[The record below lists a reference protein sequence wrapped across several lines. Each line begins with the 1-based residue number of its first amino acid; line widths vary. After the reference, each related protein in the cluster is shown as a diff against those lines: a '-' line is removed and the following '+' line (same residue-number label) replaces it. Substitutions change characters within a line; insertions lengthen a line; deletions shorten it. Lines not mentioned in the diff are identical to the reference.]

1 MNQLLIYQSP
11 LALNRGAHRQVRLQP
26 GPLGFA
32 FARELNSVPL
42 TTAEFSAAARDYPI
56 VFAGEGED
64 VSLPAALLG
73 LAANDNLHVDES
85 GEWLADRYV
94 PAFIRRY
101 PFVSAEVDDAEGFTV
116 CIDQPALTEADDG
129 VRLFDDEGENTPV
142 LNHAIDFLST
152 YQQNVTQ
159 TQAFMKQLRDSGLL
173 EAKTIRVE
181 RDGQEPQVLRGFS
194 VVNEERLQKLP
205 GKALA
210 ALSKTGALGL
220 LYVHLMS
227 LSNVQ
232 RLAARADAIRRQ

>member
-1 MNQLLIYQSP
+1 M
-11 LALNRGAHRQVRLQP
+11 
-26 GPLGFA
+26 
-32 FARELNSVPL
+32 
-42 TTAEFSAAARDYPI
+42 
-56 VFAGEGED
+56 
-64 VSLPAALLG
+64 
-73 LAANDNLHVDES
+73 
-85 GEWLADRYV
+85 
-94 PAFIRRY
+94 
-101 PFVSAEVDDAEGFTV
+101 
-116 CIDQPALTEADDG
+116 
-129 VRLFDDEGENTPV
+129 